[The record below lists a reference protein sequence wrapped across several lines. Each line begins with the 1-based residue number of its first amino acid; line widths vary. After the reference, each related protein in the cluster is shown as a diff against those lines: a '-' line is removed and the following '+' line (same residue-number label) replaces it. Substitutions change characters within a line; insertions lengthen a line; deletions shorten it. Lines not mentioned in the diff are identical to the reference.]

1 MSLQLHWASS
11 ISKAYILVYISTLV
25 YYLGTVLTTRERE
38 TYAEENMFGV
48 WATLRV
54 RQDYS
59 AAIKVIMRPEVPFLT
74 FLTHSNVLSAV
85 DCILID
91 YSF

>member
-1 MSLQLHWASS
+1 M
-11 ISKAYILVYISTLV
+11 IIYIYI
-25 YYLGTVLTTRERE
+25 YLYITRERE
-38 TYAEENMFGV
+38 THAEQNMFGV

-59 AAIKVIMRPEVPFLT
+59 AAIKVIMRSEVPFLT

-85 DCILID
+85 DCILVD

>member
-1 MSLQLHWASS
+1 MSLQLYWASS
-11 ISKAYILVYISTLV
+11 KSKAYVLVYISTLV
-25 YYLGTVLTTRERE
+25 YYRHCTDNERE
-38 TYAEENMFGV
+38 THAEQNMFGV

-59 AAIKVIMRPEVPFLT
+59 AAIKVIMRSEVPFLT

>member
-1 MSLQLHWASS
+1 MSLQLYWASS
-11 ISKAYILVYISTLV
+11 KSKAYVLVYISTLV
-25 YYLGTVLTTRERE
+25 YYLGTDNERE
-38 TYAEENMFGV
+38 THAEQNMFGV

-59 AAIKVIMRPEVPFLT
+59 AAIKVIMRSEVPFLT